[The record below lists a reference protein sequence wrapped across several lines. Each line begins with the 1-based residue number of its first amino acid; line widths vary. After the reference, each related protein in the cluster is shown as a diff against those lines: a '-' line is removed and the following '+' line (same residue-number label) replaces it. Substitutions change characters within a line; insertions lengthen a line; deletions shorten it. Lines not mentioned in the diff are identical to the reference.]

1 MALREDQIANSVG
14 FLTHPSVVSRSPQEK
29 SDFLLQKG
37 LSLDE
42 IKEAFKRADAQ
53 LGRTSSPTSGAAA
66 GSPAA
71 AAPVAPTVIYQQMPA
86 PEPPWWSSVLA
97 PAALLLSASTG
108 LAYVYKTLVEPQLD
122 PMQPPPLALPN
133 DPLAPPL
140 SQQPPPTQAQ
150 QPGGSAL
157 SPWQQQQPPPP
168 PQQQQQQ
175 QLATYNS
182 SVANSDVQA
191 LRKAVE
197 EQSSSIKDLVGS
209 LKDVVTQLQDRAKQ
223 PDMMQVM
230 MAMQGSGDI
239 KAELASI
246 KTLLLAT
253 HLQGRGGQLQHLT
266 ENGVGDMSALPL
278 NLSAV
283 EALTKATSPPPP
295 SATASAQANP
305 EEEKEREDAKRESEA
320 IARGREALAKMNAQC
335 QGDED
340 MVHACNMLIMF
351 IRNVLKEPHI
361 PRYRRIARSNAGF
374 KKSLEPLEGHLQVLE
389 AVGFEEKGAT
399 SLEMS
404 PQYVESLESADGRQW
419 ARNVLEDMVTNLDS
433 VIAQRKAPPPAPP
446 RTAPPP
452 AASSSSPVA
461 AAAADQPAYP
471 TPFADVVRMQQ
482 QGITPPGIKTIP
494 DKLSEDAPSKSSMQA
509 PPKPWEQRGMRGA
522 HVEMLPDEPTS
533 D

>member
-53 LGRTSSPTSGAAA
+53 LGRTSTGAA
-66 GSPAA
+66 PAA
-71 AAPVAPTVIYQQMPA
+71 AASPVAPTVIYQQLPA

-97 PAALLLSASTG
+97 PAALLLSAGTG

-122 PMQPPPLALPN
+122 PMQPPPLALTN
-133 DPLAPPL
+133 DPL
-140 SQQPPPTQAQ
+140 SQPPP
-150 QPGGSAL
+150 PS
-157 SPWQQQQPPPP
+157 SSQQQQPNGALPPW
-168 PQQQQQQ
+168 QQPMPQQ
-175 QLATYNS
+175 QLALPS
-182 SVANSDVQA
+182 SAAAAATAAAANGDVQA

-223 PDMMQVM
+223 PDMLQVM

-283 EALTKATSPPPP
+283 EALTKATSPPPA
-295 SATASAQANP
+295 SAMAAAAASAQANP

-340 MVHACNMLIMF
+340 MVHACNMLVMF

-404 PQYVESLESADGRQW
+404 PQFVESLESADGRQW
-419 ARNVLEDMVTNLDS
+419 ARNALEDMVTNIDS

-446 RTAPPP
+446 KSAPPP
-452 AASSSSPVA
+452 SPSPSSS
-461 AAAADQPAYP
+461 DQPTYP

-494 DKLSEDAPSKSSMQA
+494 DKLSEDAPSKSFMQA
-509 PPKPWEQRGMRGA
+509 PPKPWERGTRGA
-522 HVEMLPDEPTS
+522 HVEILPDEPTS